1 MVTNSLNRE
10 IFRHFWLGHN
20 PAWFD
25 SAFDTSYPRFNVI
38 EGKDDFTI
46 EVAVPGWKREELS
59 VTLKD
64 NELRIKGSKKR
75 SEGGDP
81 YLHQGLSRK
90 SFDKLF
96 VLNSDLQVE
105 SVKLEDGLLSIHIIK
120 DTSKEEVLTI
130 N

>member
-1 MVTNSLNRE
+1 MVTHSLNRE

-25 SAFDTSYPRFNVI
+25 HIDTSYPRFNII
-38 EGKDDFTI
+38 EGKDDYTV

-59 VTLKD
+59 VVLKD
-64 NELRIKGSKKR
+64 NELRVKGSRKN

-96 VLNSDLQVE
+96 VLNSDLKVE
-105 SVKLEDGLLSIHIIK
+105 SVSLDSGLLSIKIVK
-120 DTSKEEVLTI
+120 DTSREEVLTI